1 MNRSLPRSS
10 PIAFMWRAHVIR
22 GFRRRAGLTIVELL
36 VVVGIMLAFAA
47 VVVPSLGTSIES
59 RRGREAVRMLTT
71 FMSKAQARALGG
83 REWAGFTIDTMA
95 GSAYAAVDLSLAD
108 VPPVYRGDTVP
119 AILQLTGSTNQGTR
133 TAVGM
138 NGELANVGTSGV
150 RGGDLIRFDGRGPFY
165 EVDSGNALGPA
176 VTGTSIRFEF
186 RGFDAAQNY
195 DASNPD
201 DALNEQ
207 SGYLLHN
214 TPWPST
220 TSTGLPF
227 EILRQPVRSGS
238 PFTLPDARVIDLQ
251 YSGYGPPVTGAFR
264 TFADV
269 VGAGTRVGSVAVLF
283 DGTGRLRQLIV
294 AGGAAASPWRLA
306 VTGPV
311 LLLVGRADRIGQGF
325 SAAAGGDDDGVG
337 ANWQYADS
345 FWIAIDPFTGVVRSA
360 QCADV
365 NEDTN
370 SNGALDP
377 GEDANGNG
385 ALDVR
390 AVDPVSSQRWIR
402 QILITGGR

>member
-1 MNRSLPRSS
+1 MIRLPTDASSPPSLPGPGWVVGR
-10 PIAFMWRAHVIR
+10 
-22 GFRRRAGLTIVELL
+22 RRRAGLTIVELL

-71 FMSKAQARALGG
+71 FIPKAQARALGG
-83 REWAGFTIDTMA
+83 REWAGFTIDTGT
-95 GSAYAAVDLSLAD
+95 GSSYAAVDLSLAD
-108 VPPVYRGDTVP
+108 VPPVYRGDASP
-119 AILQLTGSTNQGTR
+119 ALLQVTESTILGTR
-133 TAVGM
+133 TASGT
-138 NGELANVGTSGV
+138 NGELALSGTSGV

-165 EVDSGNALGPA
+165 EVDSGTALGPA

-214 TPWPST
+214 TPWPSV

-269 VGAGTRVGSVAVLF
+269 VGAGNRVGSVAVLF
-283 DGTGRLRQLIV
+283 DGTGRLRQLLV
-294 AGGAAASPWRLA
+294 AGAVATASPWRLT

-325 SAAAGGDDDGVG
+325 SAAAGGNADGVG

-345 FWIAIDPFTGVVRSA
+345 YWIAIDPVTGVVRSA
-360 QCADV
+360 MCKP
-365 NEDTN
+365 N
-370 SNGALDP
+370 SAGASEQARMLDSQ
-377 GEDANGNG
+377 EY
-385 ALDVR
+385 VR
-390 AVDPVSSQRWIR
+390 QV
-402 QILITGGR
+402 LLTGGR